1 MLIKII
7 NMKNNSTLDSKI
19 KKYAALAGGITA
31 IAGFTNAQVVYTD
44 INPDHLVTGNLGS
57 YLLDLNSDV
66 VPDFSFLTLDN
77 TTTGTFTTSGIP
89 VSYSVDYKAGLIYGA
104 SGNSWMANSSDTTI
118 VNVPVGSTIGSS
130 DFFGSGGTALGAMLD
145 ISIPLLGY
153 SVTYPFGQFLDQ
165 EGFVGLK
172 FNIAGN
178 THYGWVRVE
187 VTPDG
192 ATLSV
197 KDYAYDATPNTAI
210 VAGETGSGPVGI
222 ANAENKVV
230 IQNLNDR
237 IRIKMND
244 QTNGY
249 AIITSMAGQEVLTQA
264 INNTIELIDL
274 NELSSGIYM
283 VTVNSDQETI
293 TKKIYKR

>member
-1 MLIKII
+1 MTI
-7 NMKNNSTLDSKI
+7 LDSKI

-31 IAGFTNAQVVYTD
+31 VASITNAQVVYTD
-44 INPDHLVTGNLGS
+44 INPDHLVTGNLDT
-57 YLLDLNSDV
+57 YLLDLNSDNIV
-66 VPDFSFLTLDN
+66 DFSFSTMI
-77 TTTGTFTTSGIP
+77 GSSV
-89 VSYSVDYKAGLIYGA
+89 VSYSYITINFDYNGGLIYGA
-104 SGNSWMANSSDTTI
+104 SGNSWMGNSSDTTI
-118 VNVPVGSTIGSS
+118 VDVPAGSTIGSGG
-130 DFFGSGGTALGAMLD
+130 FFYGSGSALGVMID
-145 ISIPLLGY
+145 Y
-153 SVTYPFGQFLDQ
+153 SVPAMGLSGTLQYGPFLGQ
-165 EGFVGLK
+165 EGFAGLK
-172 FNIAGN
+172 FQIGAD

-187 VTPDG
+187 VTSDG
-192 ATLSV
+192 TILSV

-230 IQNLNDR
+230 IQNLNDQ
-237 IRIKMND
+237 IRIQMND

-249 AIITSMAGQEVLTQA
+249 AIITSMAGQEVITQA

-283 VTVNSDQETI
+283 VSVNSDQGTI